1 MKKLYVF
8 LWLLLFCEQLLA
20 QNRGMT
26 PLKNQSERRLAL
38 VIGNSAYEGKPLP
51 NALNDA
57 EDMATQLRA
66 LGFEVI
72 LKKNLSK
79 KAMEDAIIDFT
90 SRLKNY
96 SVALFYY
103 AGHGFMSSQK
113 ENYLMSIEVRTN
125 FDEAFAKNSSVSMG
139 TLMESMERASSPTKL
154 LFVDACSNNPFRS
167 WGRSDQK
174 GLGAVTVPEGMVAFF
189 AASPGQEA
197 SENTGKRN
205 GLFTQE
211 LLQQLRKPNLEL
223 TELIRNTRNRVK
235 QQVNTQIPYRVGDL
249 SDVFYFQATEDEP
262 KPEPKRKPDLLPYE
276 PEMVFVAGGSFAMG
290 SNSGKSDEKPVHR
303 VILDSYYIGKY
314 EVTVGEFRSFV
325 EATGYLTESEMGD
338 GSYVSTGSIWEK
350 RRGINWR
357 YDAGGRK
364 RSSSEERHPVIHVS
378 WNDAVAYCKWLS
390 SKTGKTYRLPTEAE
404 WEYAARGGKYSEGY
418 IYAGSANA
426 ESAGWI
432 ESNSEYKTHEVGGKQ
447 ANELGLYDMSGN
459 VREWCNDWYSYSYY
473 SSSASNNPTGPSNGT
488 GRVLRGGSWSI
499 SAQDS
504 RVANRYDYSPESRNS
519 LNGFRVVLVP

>member
-8 LWLLLFCEQLLA
+8 LWLLLFCEQLLS

-72 LKKNLSK
+72 LKNNLSK

-103 AGHGFMSSQK
+103 AGHGFMSSHK

-125 FDEAFAKNSSVSMG
+125 FDEAFAKNSSVSME

-197 SENTGKRN
+197 SENTGRRN

-262 KPEPKRKPDLLPYE
+262 KPEPEKPVVVVRKEEPAPVRPEPVKPKNDLLPYE
-276 PEMVFVAGGSFAMG
+276 PEMVFVAGGSFDMG
-290 SNSGKSDEKPVHR
+290 SNSGESDEKPVHR
-303 VILDSYYIGKY
+303 VILGDYYIGKY
-314 EVTVGEFRSFV
+314 EVTQAQWEAVMGENPSDNKGCAKCPV
-325 EATGYLTESEMGD
+325 E
-338 GSYVSTGSIWEK
+338 
-350 RRGINWR
+350 N
-357 YDAGGRK
+357 
-364 RSSSEERHPVIHVS
+364 VS
-378 WNDAVAYCKWLS
+378 WDDVQIYLGKLNK
-390 SKTGKTYRLPTEAE
+390 KTNKTYRLPTEAE
-404 WEYAARGGKYSEGY
+404 WEYAARGGKDSDGY
-418 IYAGSANA
+418 VYAGSNDDK
-426 ESAGWI
+426 SVGWI
-432 ESNSEYKTHEVGGKQ
+432 SSNSDNKTHDVGGKQ
-447 ANELGLYDMSGN
+447 ANELGLYDMTGN
-459 VREWCNDWYSYSYY
+459 VWEWCGDWYSNSYY
-473 SSSASNNPTGPSNGT
+473 SSSASFNPTGPSSGT
-488 GRVLRGGSWSI
+488 TCVKI
-499 SAQDS
+499 AMAMFTQ
-504 RVANRYDYSPESRNS
+504 
-519 LNGFRVVLVP
+519 VVTMIKVWVGYLVTVIIRRMM